1 VTPPPRHLV
10 WGVAAAALAAGLAAT
25 LVYADRELTLSHY
38 DAKAHLVV
46 ARRIFDSLTPGWRQ
60 IGAVWLPLPHLL
72 NAIPVQVDAF
82 YRTGASAVT
91 ISLLGYVAMLVSL
104 AVLVWQA
111 TRSRAAA
118 VAAAVVAGS
127 DPNVL
132 YLQATPMTE
141 ALLFGLT
148 TGGVAL
154 THRWLQAE
162 GRQAPRAAGLVLAAA
177 CLTRYEAWPVTA
189 AAGGLAWVALL
200 RGGVGP
206 GDASR
211 RVARLLA
218 PTVAAVVA
226 FLVLSRVTVGEWFVT
241 GGFYVPDARLA
252 GKPWATLAA
261 VGWGVW
267 QILGTVTVAAGV
279 LGATAIVAAALARR
293 RHAPALVALA
303 LAGTMALPF
312 YAFYKGHPYRV
323 RYMVAPVMAVAACGG
338 IGLGLIRRRELRLLA
353 AAGLTLVTVVETPPL
368 SARAPFVQEAQWDRP
383 KRLGRRAVT
392 GCLASGFRRPDDKI
406 LVSMGSLAH
415 YMQEL
420 SAEGFALD
428 DFVHE
433 GVGQLFPEAF
443 TAPRRHVRWIL
454 AEEDA
459 EGGDMMTWK
468 GRQDPAFLEGFARTC
483 EGGGVALYE
492 RRPPAGSSGPAPGA
506 TGAPDTR

>member
-1 VTPPPRHLV
+1 
-10 WGVAAAALAAGLAAT
+10 
-25 LVYADRELTLSHY
+25 
-38 DAKAHLVV
+38 
-46 ARRIFDSLTPGWRQ
+46 
-60 IGAVWLPLPHLL
+60 
-72 NAIPVQVDAF
+72 
-82 YRTGASAVT
+82 
-91 ISLLGYVAMLVSL
+91 
-104 AVLVWQA
+104 
-111 TRSRAAA
+111 
-118 VAAAVVAGS
+118 
-127 DPNVL
+127 
-132 YLQATPMTE
+132 
-141 ALLFGLT
+141 
-148 TGGVAL
+148 
-154 THRWLQAE
+154 
-162 GRQAPRAAGLVLAAA
+162 
-177 CLTRYEAWPVTA
+177 VTA
-189 AAGGLAWVALL
+189 AAGGLAWLALL
-200 RGGVGP
+200 RGGANP
-206 GDASR
+206 AFASR
-211 RVARLLA
+211 RVLRLLG
-218 PTVAAVVA
+218 PTIGAVLA

-252 GKPWATLAA
+252 GKAFATSGA

-312 YAFYKGHPYRV
+312 YAFYKGHPYRI
-323 RYMVAPVMAVAACGG
+323 RYMVAPVMAVAACAG
-338 IGLGLIRRRELRLLA
+338 IGLGLIRRRELRVLA
-353 AAGLTLVTVVETPPL
+353 AAGLALATLVETPPL

-392 GCLASGFRRPDDKI
+392 ECLAGGFRRPDDKI

-420 SAEGFALD
+420 SANGFALD

-459 EGGDMMTWK
+459 EGGDMMTWR
-468 GRQDPAFLEGFARTC
+468 GRQDPAFLEGFARVC

-492 RRPPAGSSGPAPGA
+492 RRPPAGPLRPAPEA
-506 TGAPDTR
+506 TGAPHPR